1 MYVTKL
7 CTIFHHSKLNHK
19 PTSFLT
25 TSLISV
31 NFHPSPFSGLKGGK
45 AENQLLPPN
54 GQKVRAEMASLADTK
69 GGNAR
74 KPSASSEDNEA
85 SSRQQPEDAL
95 DFLDGEDYSRY
106 DIDQFHAMVELAWK
120 AFRSLVFFEIR
131 LLRKDIT

>member
-1 MYVTKL
+1 MLSKEINICTTFLSTELDTCAMYVTKL

-19 PTSFLT
+19 PTSILT

-54 GQKVRAEMASLADTK
+54 GQKVRAKMASLADTK
-69 GGNAR
+69 GDGGNAR
-74 KPSASSEDNEA
+74 KPSVSSEDIEA

-106 DIDQFHAMVELAWK
+106 DIVDQFNAM
-120 AFRSLVFFEIR
+120 
-131 LLRKDIT
+131 